1 MNEYL
6 DVVYR
11 SYLAVVNLT
20 RYRTLRRRLLVP
32 EARCLYYIHHSK
44 DLEAGARNM
53 PLEGLRKYFKR
64 KSVWQTML
72 LVGLVYYAEEALSM
86 VIIMKERDHPP
97 ICKDEDIMERIDPE
111 GSSIRPPDRA
121 MYRNF

>member
-20 RYRTLRRRLLVP
+20 RYQTLRRRLLVP

-72 LVGLVYYAEEALSM
+72 LVGLVYYAKQALSM
-86 VIIMKERDHPP
+86 VMEERHT
-97 ICKDEDIMERIDPE
+97 IHRR
-111 GSSIRPPDRA
+111 G
-121 MYRNF
+121 